1 MSPPKPEV
9 RGHTVRKVPGPGPG
23 PGPHAVR
30 TPYSVRARRGALCLG
45 LLVAVAACGG
55 NGGSSSTTT
64 PAAPSTSTPATTG
77 SPRATSSPAT
87 SASTAAPSASTSGPA
102 TAQPAACVSTAFNA
116 MDNAQRVGQLLMTP
130 VGSTGLT
137 SAQAAAIRSSRAGS
151 VFLSGR
157 TNAGSAS
164 VKAITDKVRGLATS
178 VHGVKLGMFVSTDQE
193 GGQVQ
198 VLRGP
203 GFSTIPAATTQGT
216 WSASLLQS
224 RAAQWGRELQAA
236 GVDMNLAPVADT
248 VPPDLTSVNAPIG
261 QLDREYGTTPS
272 TVATHST
279 AFLKGMAQAK
289 VTATAKHF
297 PGLGRVRGN
306 TDFSSGVTDPTT
318 TRDDPFLLP
327 FRNAVQAGVPFVMV
341 SSAIY
346 SRIDSHNQAAFSTTV
361 IRGVLRGRLGFTG
374 PVISDDLG
382 QAVAVSDRSAGAR
395 AVDFIAAGGNVVLT
409 VSTDT
414 VAPMAAAVLSRMSS
428 DAAFRADV
436 DDSVKRVLRAK
447 ADAGLL
453 TCG

>member
-1 MSPPKPEV
+1 
-9 RGHTVRKVPGPGPG
+9 
-23 PGPHAVR
+23 
-30 TPYSVRARRGALCLG
+30 
-45 LLVAVAACGG
+45 VAACGG
-55 NGGSSSTTT
+55 GGGSSSTTT
-64 PAAPSTSTPATTG
+64 PAAPTTATPTITSPPGTTAPTTGATT
-77 SPRATSSPAT
+77 SPPHSATAT
-87 SASTAAPSASTSGPA
+87 RSASP
-102 TAQPAACVSTAFNA
+102 QPAACVTKAFNA
-116 MDNAQRVGQLLMTP
+116 MTATQRVGQLFMTP

-157 TNAGSAS
+157 TTAGAAS
-164 VKAITDKVRGLATS
+164 VKGITDKVRALATK
-178 VHGVKLGMFVSTDQE
+178 VPGVNLGMFVSTDQE

-224 RAAQWGRELQAA
+224 RADQWGRELRSA

-248 VPPDLTSVNAPIG
+248 VPSDLASVNAPIG
-261 QLDREYGTTPS
+261 ELDREYGNTPS
-272 TVATHST
+272 AVATHST
-279 AFLKGMAQAK
+279 AFLRGMRQAG

-306 TDFSSGVTDPTT
+306 TDFSAGVTDSTT

-346 SRIDSHNQAAFSTTV
+346 TRVDDHNQAAFSSAV
-361 IRGVLRGRLGFTG
+361 IGGMLRGELGFTG
-374 PVISDDLG
+374 VVISDDLG

-409 VSTDT
+409 VKTDT
-414 VAPMAAAVLSRMSS
+414 VAPMTAAVLARMGT
-428 DAAFRADV
+428 DATFRTDV
-436 DDSVKRVLRAK
+436 DDSVRRVLTAK
-447 ADAGLL
+447 ANAGLL